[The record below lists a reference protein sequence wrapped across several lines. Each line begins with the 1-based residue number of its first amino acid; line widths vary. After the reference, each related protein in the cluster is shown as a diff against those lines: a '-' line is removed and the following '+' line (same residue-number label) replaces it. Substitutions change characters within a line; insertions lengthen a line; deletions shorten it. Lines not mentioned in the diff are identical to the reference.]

1 MQELF
6 SKGLHIQ
13 EILQLCMIHTC
24 IKGLIHGHMVP
35 LKIFFIKSGK
45 ICVLFYLIKIFVV
58 YMYLFQILKGLYSEH
73 SV

>member
-35 LKIFFIKSGK
+35 LKNFFYK
-45 ICVLFYLIKIFVV
+45 IWENMCIILFNICSVHVLIPNIERFV
-58 YMYLFQILKGLYSEH
+58 Q
-73 SV
+73 